1 MGIVLDII
9 LAGLIIVA
17 FMVGYRKGFV
27 KSVWKIAALVITIIL
42 VMILKNPTAEFLTG
56 TSFADTLHTK
66 ISESVSVPYGGGV
79 NISDALNLPEFLKPQ
94 VSSGIENAGNVIT
107 SVNETTANM
116 LTSVFIKIIA
126 GAGLFIVIRLILMAA
141 YMIINGVAKLPVI
154 KGVNKTAGGLL
165 GVINIVFIVFLL
177 LSLVS
182 LFASADSGLFE
193 MINSTYVVKYLY
205 NYNILLQI
213 FMKI

>member
-1 MGIVLDII
+1 MGLVLDLI
-9 LAGLIIVA
+9 LAAMIIIA
-17 FMVGYRKGFV
+17 FIVGYRKGFV

-42 VMILKNPTAEFLTG
+42 VMIFKNPAAEFLAG
-56 TSFADTLHTK
+56 TPFADTLHTK

-94 VSSGIENAGNVIT
+94 ISSSIKSAGDAVA

-116 LTSVFIKIIA
+116 LTSVFITIIA

-141 YMIINGVAKLPVI
+141 YMIINGAANLPVI

-165 GVINIVFIVFLL
+165 GVVNIVFIIFLL

-182 LFASADSGLFE
+182 LFASADSSLFE
-193 MINSTYVVKYLY
+193 MINSTYIVKYLY